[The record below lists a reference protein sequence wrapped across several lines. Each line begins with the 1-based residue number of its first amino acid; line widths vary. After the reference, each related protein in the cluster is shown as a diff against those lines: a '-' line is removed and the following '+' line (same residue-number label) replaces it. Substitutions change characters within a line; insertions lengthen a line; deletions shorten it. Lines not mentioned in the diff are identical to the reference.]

1 MAAIEKIRKRSKLLI
16 VIIGV
21 ALLAFVLEDLF
32 QSMGRGRENVIAVV
46 DGDKI
51 PYQDYE
57 NQLNKALDNYKSNG
71 TNVTTEQSYNIRNN
85 TLEQMIEDNIMTKE
99 YEASGITVSSDELYD
114 QFTGENPHAW
124 VAQSFQTADGGVD
137 REMINNYL
145 ENLNNLPAEY
155 RTRWIDFERAI
166 KQDRIQNKYNNL
178 LKASYFV
185 PAKLAE
191 KYYENKNVKASADI
205 VALRYTNIADS
216 TVVVTDKDNK
226 TFYDENKYRYETV
239 ARRDIEYVVFEVKPS
254 LEDRQ
259 EALKNVREMREEFAA
274 VENVVN
280 FVNANSEKHYDSTW
294 VGRTQVAQQI
304 EGPVF
309 DEGNG
314 VGFVFGP
321 FEDEDAFNLVRIVD
335 LQSRPD
341 SLRASHILIS
351 YAGAA
356 NSDATITKEEA
367 KAKADSLLA
376 VIKGTKNNDE
386 LFGELAQQFSSCPSK
401 DKGGDLDWFTDGTMV
416 TPFNEFVVNHAVGTI
431 DEVETVFGYHIVKVT
446 DKTAP
451 QPKARLAYLQNKIES
466 SSATYQDVLA
476 QASKFAADNKTIDK
490 FNAAIEEQG
499 LTKRTMP
506 RMTTATYQIPGIENP
521 REIVRWAFDKKTK
534 LNDVN
539 SFFNLG
545 NDLFVIAALT
555 NAVEEGYAPMSI
567 VTEEAKY
574 QIINKVKG
582 QMAVEKMKAC
592 GDDINRMVSE
602 LGAESTTVSDITLDS
617 RVLGNFGVE
626 ADIVGKLL
634 GMKEGEQVGPVAG
647 NSSAFI
653 IKNVKITEAE
663 PTDDYSSVMR
673 EKVSQFNNKVLGG
686 SVYNALRNKVE
697 VTDSRER
704 FY

>member
-32 QSMGRGRENVIAVV
+32 QSMGRNRENIIAVI

-51 PYQDYE
+51 PYQDFE

-85 TLEQMIEDNIMTKE
+85 TLEQMIQENIMTKE
-99 YEASGITVSSDELYD
+99 YEATGITVSPEELYD
-114 QFTGENPHAW
+114 QFTGENPHQW
-124 VAQSFQTADGGVD
+124 VAQSFPGADGGVD
-137 REMINNYL
+137 REMVNQYL
-145 ENLNNLPAEY
+145 ENLNNLPLEY
-155 RTRWIDFERAI
+155 RSRWLDFERAI
-166 KQDRIQNKYNNL
+166 KQDRLQNKYNNL

-185 PAKLAE
+185 PTKLAE
-191 KYYENKNVKASADI
+191 KYYENKNTKASADV
-205 VALRYTNIADS
+205 VALRYTTIADS
-216 TVVVTDKDNK
+216 TVVVSDKDIK
-226 TFYDENKYRYETV
+226 AFYEENKFRYETD
-239 ARRDIEYVVFEVKPS
+239 ARRDIDYVVFEVKPS

-259 EALKNVREMREEFAA
+259 NVLKNVRESKEEFAN

-280 FVNANSEKHYDSTW
+280 YVNANSDKHYDSAW
-294 VGRTQVAQQI
+294 VGRSQVAQQI
-304 EGPVF
+304 EAPIF

-335 LQSRPD
+335 MQSRPD

-356 NSDATITKEEA
+356 NSEATITKDEA
-367 KAKADSLLA
+367 KAKADSLFA
-376 VIKGTKNNDE
+376 VLKGSKDEE
-386 LFGELAQQFSSCPSK
+386 LFAQLAKDFSSCPSK
-401 DKGGDLDWFTDGTMV
+401 DKGGDLEWFTDGTMV
-416 TPFNEFVVNHAVGTI
+416 FPFNEYVVNNPVGAMDVI
-431 DEVETVFGYHIVKVT
+431 ETVFGYHIVKVT
-446 DKTAP
+446 DKTAA
-451 QPKARLAYLQNKIES
+451 QPKVRLAYFQNKIES
-466 SSATYQDVLA
+466 SATTYQNVLA
-476 QASKFAADNKTIDK
+476 EASKFAAENKTIDQ
-490 FNAAIEEQG
+490 FNATIEEQG

-506 RMTTATYQIPGIENP
+506 RMNTSTYQIPGIENP
-521 REIVRWAFDKKTK
+521 REIVRWAFDSKTK

-545 NDLFVIAALT
+545 NDMFVVAALT
-555 NAVEEGYAPMSI
+555 SIVDEGYAPMSI
-567 VTEEAKY
+567 VAEQAKY
-574 QIINKVKG
+574 QILNKVKG
-582 QMAVEKMKAC
+582 QMAVDKMKAC
-592 GDDINRMVSE
+592 GDDVNRMVSE
-602 LGAESTTVSDITLDS
+602 LGAESTTVSDITIDS

-626 ADIVGKLL
+626 SDIVGTVL

-653 IKNVKITEAE
+653 IKNVKIAE
-663 PTDDYSSVMR
+663 PEATDDYSNILR
-673 EKVSQFNNKVLGG
+673 EKVSQFNNKILGG
-686 SVYNALRNKVE
+686 SVYSALRNKVE
-697 VTDSRER
+697 VKDNREM

>member
-32 QSMGRGRENVIAVV
+32 QSMGRNRENIIAVV

-51 PYQDYE
+51 PYQDFE

-85 TLEQMIEDNIMTKE
+85 TLEQMIQENIMTKE
-99 YEASGITVSSDELYD
+99 YEATGITVSPEELYD
-114 QFTGENPHAW
+114 QFTGENPHQW
-124 VAQSFQTADGGVD
+124 VAQSFPGADGGVD
-137 REMINNYL
+137 REMVNQYL
-145 ENLNNLPAEY
+145 ENLNNLPFEY
-155 RTRWIDFERAI
+155 RSRWLDFERAI
-166 KQDRIQNKYNNL
+166 KQDRLQNKYNNL

-185 PAKLAE
+185 PTKLAE
-191 KYYENKNVKASADI
+191 KYYENKNTKASADV
-205 VALRYTNIADS
+205 VALRYTTIADS
-216 TVVVTDKDNK
+216 TVVVSDKDTK
-226 TFYDENKYRYETV
+226 AFYEENKFRYETD
-239 ARRDIEYVVFEVKPS
+239 ARRDIDYVVFEVKPS

-259 EALKNVREMREEFAA
+259 NVLNNVRESKEEFAN

-280 FVNANSEKHYDSTW
+280 YVNANSDKHYDSAW
-294 VGRTQVAQQI
+294 VGRSQVAQQI
-304 EGPVF
+304 EAPIF

-335 LQSRPD
+335 MQSRPD

-356 NSDATITKEEA
+356 NSEATITKDEA
-367 KAKADSLLA
+367 KAKADSLFA
-376 VIKGTKNNDE
+376 VLKGSKDDE
-386 LFGELAQQFSSCPSK
+386 LFAQLAKDFSTCPSK

-416 TPFNEFVVNHAVGTI
+416 FPFNEYVVNNPVGAMNVI
-431 DEVETVFGYHIVKVT
+431 ETVFGYHIVKVT
-446 DKTAP
+446 DKTAA
-451 QPKARLAYLQNKIES
+451 QPKVRLAYFQNKIES
-466 SSATYQDVLA
+466 SAATYQNVLA
-476 QASKFAADNKTIDK
+476 EASKFAAENKTIDQ
-490 FNAAIEEQG
+490 FNATIEEQG

-506 RMTTATYQIPGIENP
+506 RMNTSTYQIPGIENP
-521 REIVRWAFDKKTK
+521 REIVRWAFDSKTK

-545 NDLFVIAALT
+545 NDLFVVAALT
-555 NAVEEGYAPMSI
+555 NIVDEGYAPMSI
-567 VTEEAKY
+567 VAEQAKY
-574 QIINKVKG
+574 QILNKVKG
-582 QMAVEKMKAC
+582 QMAVDKMKAC
-592 GDDINRMVSE
+592 GDDVNRMVSE
-602 LGAESTTVSDITLDS
+602 LGAESTTVSDITIDS

-626 ADIVGKLL
+626 SDIVGTVL

-653 IKNVKITEAE
+653 IKNVKIAE
-663 PTDDYSSVMR
+663 PEATDDYSSILR
-673 EKVSQFNNKVLGG
+673 EKTSQFNNKILGG
-686 SVYNALRNKVE
+686 SVYSALRNKVE
-697 VTDSRER
+697 VKDNREM